1 MKASMS
7 SIVFIALFNIKN
19 ANFYVVNLNWS
30 KQKWLKT
37 RDLGAIQIIHDR
49 GGGVFNKSVT

>member
-1 MKASMS
+1 MS